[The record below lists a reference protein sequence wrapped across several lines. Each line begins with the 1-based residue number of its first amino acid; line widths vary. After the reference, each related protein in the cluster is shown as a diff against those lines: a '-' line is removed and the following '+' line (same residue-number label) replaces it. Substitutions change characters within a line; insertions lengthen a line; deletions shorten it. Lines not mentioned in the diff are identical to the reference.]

1 MDSAVCFPIKERGLY
16 GTRAVKGKWRRPVP
30 QPIREG
36 EEWRFVCA
44 RSSSLLY
51 FAPITRRSLAEHAA
65 IHPLGAGIYPKAT
78 VLNRFIA
85 KLIDLFLAAAA
96 AEVIASVGFL
106 AGVAYLFVAD
116 GFAGGRSIGKRLIGL
131 QTVLPDIREPAGFRE
146 SIIRNIPFAAAQ
158 LLFSVPYVGWLASA
172 AIVGFEAMLII
183 GNEQGRRLGDELAGT
198 QVLDAGRLALPD

>member
-1 MDSAVCFPIKERGLY
+1 
-16 GTRAVKGKWRRPVP
+16 
-30 QPIREG
+30 
-36 EEWRFVCA
+36 
-44 RSSSLLY
+44 LLY
-51 FAPITRRSLAEHAA
+51 FAPNYEEILGEHAG
-65 IHPLGAGIYPKAT
+65 IHPLGTGIYPKAT

-96 AEVIASVGFL
+96 AEVIASVGLL

-131 QTVLPDIREPAGFRE
+131 QTVLPEIREPAGFRE
-146 SIIRNIPFAAAQ
+146 SIIRNIPLAVAQ
-158 LLFSVPYVGWLASA
+158 LFFAIPYVGWLASA
-172 AIVGFEAMLII
+172 AIVGFEAILII